1 EMAWKNFF
9 DAIDHGVGSR
19 DVIQAQET
27 IQRICID
34 SAFYRRVFENRFD
47 FRSKK
52 NVGSG
57 SMEKKGFDAQP
68 VARKHEALVRL
79 GPKRDRKH
87 SPKTAE
93 TIDVPFTEGL

>member
-1 EMAWKNFF
+1 MPRKKFF

-27 IQRICID
+27 IQRIGID

-47 FRSKK
+47 FRSEED
-52 NVGSG
+52 VVSG
-57 SMEKKGFDAQP
+57 SVEKERFDAQP
-68 VARKHEALVRL
+68 VAREHQALLRL
-79 GPKRDRKH
+79 GPKSDRKH

-93 TIDVPFTEGL
+93 TTEVPLTEGL